1 MVASS
6 RSMTPEEVALATS
19 LRGVSQSG
27 LKFLSVKNKLGFSII
42 HKGGILEATDS
53 TT

>member
-19 LRGVSQSG
+19 LHGVSQTG
-27 LKFLSVKNKLGFSII
+27 LKFLSVKKLFFSII
-42 HKGGILEATDS
+42 HKGGRLEATDS